1 MALRGGAVLAIWNDI
16 APGGEAEFDHWH
28 TREHVPERVG
38 IPGFLRGRR
47 YEAVGGSPRYF
58 TLYETES
65 AATLAGSAYLERLN
79 NPTAWTRRALPMF
92 RNTRRTA
99 CRVTLSLGEGI
110 GGALQTLELGPA
122 RGREEELR
130 GWLTGTALP
139 TVSERPGLVGA
150 HLCEADVAATTA
162 KAKTDEARLGQG
174 PDEMARWVILVEG
187 LDQDTVE
194 GACRD
199 FLSAETLTRHGA
211 APDIAAAVYRLT
223 YSLSDR

>member
-1 MALRGGAVLAIWNDI
+1 MTLRGGAVLAIWNDI

-47 YEAVGGSPRYF
+47 YEALAGAPRYF

-79 NPTAWTRRALPMF
+79 NPTTWTRRALPLF

-139 TVSERPGLVGA
+139 TVSARPGVVGA
-150 HLCEADVAATTA
+150 HLCEADMAATAA
-162 KAKTDEARLGQG
+162 KAKTDEASLGHR
-174 PDEMARWVILVEG
+174 PDDMARWVILVEG
-187 LDQDTVE
+187 LDRDTVA

-211 APDIAAAVYRLT
+211 APDIAAAAYRLT
-223 YSLSDR
+223 YSLS

>member
-1 MALRGGAVLAIWNDI
+1 MAFLGTGILAIWNDV
-16 APGGEAEFDHWH
+16 APGGEAEFNHWH

-47 YEAVGGSPRYF
+47 YEALAGSPRYF

-65 AATLAGSAYLERLN
+65 VATLGGTAYLERLN
-79 NPTAWTRRALPMF
+79 NPTAWTRRALPLF

-110 GGALQTLELGPA
+110 GGALETLELGPA

-139 TVSERPGLVGA
+139 TVSERPGLVGS

-162 KAKTDEARLGQG
+162 KAKTGEARLGDR
-174 PDEMARWVILVEG
+174 PDETARWVILVEG
-187 LDQDTVE
+187 VDRDTVE
-194 GACRD
+194 GAGRA

-223 YSLSDR
+223 YSLDG